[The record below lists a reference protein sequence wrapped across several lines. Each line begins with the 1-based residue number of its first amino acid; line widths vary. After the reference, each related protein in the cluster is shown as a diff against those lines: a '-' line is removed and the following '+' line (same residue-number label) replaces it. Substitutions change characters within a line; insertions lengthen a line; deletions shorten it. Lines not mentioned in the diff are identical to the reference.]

1 MSAFDAPEQDPVLRE
16 LAELGLAVARGL
28 KARFE
33 GAQADEAAER
43 LAAVFERVGRGV
55 RLTVALQSR
64 LVRDRAEA
72 ESLARRDEEGE
83 VKRRKAQVRAAL
95 ASELRAADLRA
106 ADQRTGAQGAPWRGD
121 LRLRLEERLTE
132 DALFRRLLDGPVE
145 AAIARIRADIGLPP
159 LEGSDGPARSRP
171 ARSDAS
177 RSGQSARLGE
187 AEPVWGFVAEFDA
200 APPDDACPDVSREPI
215 SGEDVCGEAAPLD
228 HGLPPRSSA

>member
-1 MSAFDAPEQDPVLRE
+1 MLRE

-72 ESLARRDEEGE
+72 EALTRRDEEGE

-95 ASELRAADLRA
+95 AGDLRAADLRA
-106 ADQRTGAQGAPWRGD
+106 ADQRAGALGAPWRGD

-159 LEGSDGPARSRP
+159 LEGSDAPARSRA

-177 RSGQSARLGE
+177 RSGQSARPGE

-200 APPDDACPDVSREPI
+200 APPDDARPEVLSGEPI
-215 SGEDVCGEAAPLD
+215 SGEGVSGEAAPLD